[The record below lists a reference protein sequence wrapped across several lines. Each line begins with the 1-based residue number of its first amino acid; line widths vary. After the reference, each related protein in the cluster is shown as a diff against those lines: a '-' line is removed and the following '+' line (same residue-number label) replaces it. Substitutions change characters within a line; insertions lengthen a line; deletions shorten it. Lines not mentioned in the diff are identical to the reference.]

1 MLILLN
7 WLNSVYASVAVKL
20 ALKKK
25 SKKMDKNRRWIHSLD
40 VLKSCEDSS
49 VIVLH
54 PSVLTEWVDYMR
66 QWPNV
71 SYIVIY
77 LVFSEGVAT
86 DRAPDQGAVLWAFY
100 WWSGGSKHTLTSG
113 DILVSKPRGTLVSFL
128 LPQHG
133 VHDIGR
139 RAQTCL
145 LRLLIFYTRSFW
157 KKRTFSWIVVATN
170 NSTWCTLAH
179 FKIS

>member
-40 VLKSCEDSS
+40 VLKSCVDSS
-49 VIVLH
+49 VIVPH

-100 WWSGGSKHTLTSG
+100 
-113 DILVSKPRGTLVSFL
+113 
-128 LPQHG
+128 
-133 VHDIGR
+133 
-139 RAQTCL
+139 
-145 LRLLIFYTRSFW
+145 
-157 KKRTFSWIVVATN
+157 
-170 NSTWCTLAH
+170 
-179 FKIS
+179 